1 MQSCQSGH
9 FIPVIAACMST
20 LSVDV
25 KFRWH
30 PVWII
35 STTICVGDETDCPG
49 TSTSPGTTT
58 RPPPTEETTPEPAP
72 VIPDPVPEPPPAP
85 PAPAPPRSSDRAAL
99 VALYNGT
106 GGARWINNL
115 QSRET
120 WQIGNSNSDIDDWYG
135 VATHE
140 NGRVKYLRLEF
151 DNNLHGSLPSLLG
164 NLTQALVLSIS
175 GNERDG
181 RSLQGVRGSIPEEL
195 GNLTALQGLYLHD
208 NELSGGIPEA
218 LGNLTALQELYLRD
232 NQLSGGI
239 PQALGNL
246 AELDALDLS
255 GNRLSGNIPAA
266 LGNLAN
272 LRDLDLSGNRLEGE
286 IPAALVNLTDLESLF
301 LSGGSND
308 FTGCI
313 PSRLR
318 RVDDHDLD
326 QLGIPFCDV
335 ALGGLAVS
343 PGELDEPFDG
353 TRAAFAATVYQSRI
367 TITPSAVESGSFEIL
382 DDDGNPIVDADT
394 VALGHQVDL
403 TSDDESIRVRLVS
416 SDGRRRRTY
425 TLNLTVERPTAPGA
439 PTIGAV
445 TARGASLLV
454 PWSAA
459 TGSSASAATAYN
471 LRHIRSDATD
481 KADAN
486 RMVSTV
492 SASPDSRAMSYWLQ
506 DLEPD
511 TSYDLEVQAVNDA
524 GASPWSASATATTG
538 AAISVSS
545 VRCSPSRPVQG
556 ATVSCT
562 PTVVGGVRSDDSY
575 AWRASGSSTETG
587 SAHTFTTSWDST
599 GAKRVAVEVCSA
611 GHCAGK
617 EGRVIVVDPNPN
629 LVWDYVRPPAEI
641 ALGESIDLQFG
652 ITKKSWVGGPGG
664 ISVSFPS
671 LTAPGA
677 SGDASSY
684 QSQQGTVATVSYTGG
699 NQQVVYSGSGGDAI
713 ENSDGARSRPQ
724 HLLVA
729 TDNSRWRSSWF
740 WPLNQ
745 RTLKLRVT
753 PKQAGEFRILYRFWL
768 CTDDRQ
774 NCARRPLQDSENVPA
789 IDQQDWAAFQFTV
802 NVVLPAVIESITCT
816 PNPASV
822 GDTVVCSP
830 VLSGGTPSAYAWNA
844 GNALAG
850 GSTFE
855 GSDATFSTAWNY
867 AGRHRVSLEVCNV
880 SGCAAS
886 EQFVTV
892 SGGTTTTADPDP
904 SQLPAPLEGDDGG
917 RVLYS
922 GPASGKAHSQYTP
935 TDTMLQVKVL
945 PTSPVPTLQITIY
958 DQDCFAAGAAPYIS
972 PGAIVLALPDD
983 AWVDHGRIAT
993 EMYMAGSWAPYT
1005 EQTEAALLAV
1015 QSALSAAHQAA
1026 STAVGLAPAV
1036 GMAPGPALTASDHL
1050 ALGLGGE
1057 SNPPV
1062 VEIFRETHANC
1073 VSQVTLPWLAWAG
1086 QTKGVRVSVP
1096 LSMPADSYVSLAAA
1110 FTAAEPDA
1118 AGGKEPSLVQAHD
1131 LLDTGDD
1138 APGCEA
1144 P

>member
-1 MQSCQSGH
+1 MAWHMQIRRRMSFAPLLGTALLAAAVLIVWQFAPPPADASSAVPPYSGAARIADAQVNSKADHTCTTSGLKTAGSKFRGTSQVTANEDLSGVYVQFELISENRAHSAIANSSGSHQKMKKGDVRTFSVDTLTIFPGDDWVFKCTVRADVKIPIVGLIADKTVSETKETYFDIGALERDDAKAWLRSCGPQTVPTTSESSIRLLALGLAEGAETSAEKALYETYFFIYKDGELIQESQGSRIVGAVDPDPGPDKEQAQPAETAVNFERAFVPDSTGNYGVECYLISKNQNVNLMDKVNRVHSCQTVH
-9 FIPVIAACMST
+9 IPFLVAKCISIVAIETEGSDLGTKRVWGGYVLSWVASST
-20 LSVDV
+20 
-25 KFRWH
+25 F
-30 PVWII
+30 
-35 STTICVGDETDCPG
+35 CVGDETDCPG

-58 RPPPTEETTPEPAP
+58 TPPPTEETTPEPAP
-72 VIPDPVPEPPPAP
+72 VTPVPAPEPPPAP

-99 VALYNGT
+99 IALYNGT

-239 PQALGNL
+239 PEALGNL

-272 LRDLDLSGNRLEGE
+272 LRDLDLSGNRLDGE
-286 IPAALVNLTDLESLF
+286 IPAAVANLTDLESLF

-308 FTGCI
+308 FTGCV

-343 PGELDEPFDG
+343 PGQLDEPFDG

-382 DDDGNPIVDADT
+382 DDDGNPIADADT
-394 VALGHQVDL
+394 VASGHQVDL
-403 TSDDESIRVRLVS
+403 TSDDESIRVMLVS

-425 TLNLTVERPTAPGA
+425 TLDLTVARPTAPGA

-459 TGSSASAATAYN
+459 TGSGASAATAYN

-486 RMVSTV
+486 WTVSTV

-538 AAISVSS
+538 AAISVSL
-545 VRCSPSRPVQG
+545 VRCSPYRPVQG

-575 AWRASGSSTETG
+575 AWWASGSSTETG
-587 SAHTFTTSWDST
+587 SAETFTTSWDSA

-617 EGRVIVVDPNPN
+617 ERRVIVVDTNPN
-629 LVWDYVRPPAEI
+629 LVWDYARPPAEI

-664 ISVSFPS
+664 ISVSFPR
-671 LTAPGA
+671 LTAPA
-677 SGDASSY
+677 PA
-684 QSQQGTVATVSYTGG
+684 AM
-699 NQQVVYSGSGGDAI
+699 
-713 ENSDGARSRPQ
+713 
-724 HLLVA
+724 
-729 TDNSRWRSSWF
+729 
-740 WPLNQ
+740 
-745 RTLKLRVT
+745 
-753 PKQAGEFRILYRFWL
+753 
-768 CTDDRQ
+768 
-774 NCARRPLQDSENVPA
+774 RPL
-789 IDQQDWAAFQFTV
+789 I
-802 NVVLPAVIESITCT
+802 
-816 PNPASV
+816 
-822 GDTVVCSP
+822 SP
-830 VLSGGTPSAYAWNA
+830 SRGPLQPSA
-844 GNALAG
+844 
-850 GSTFE
+850 
-855 GSDATFSTAWNY
+855 
-867 AGRHRVSLEVCNV
+867 
-880 SGCAAS
+880 
-886 EQFVTV
+886 
-892 SGGTTTTADPDP
+892 
-904 SQLPAPLEGDDGG
+904 
-917 RVLYS
+917 
-922 GPASGKAHSQYTP
+922 
-935 TDTMLQVKVL
+935 
-945 PTSPVPTLQITIY
+945 I
-958 DQDCFAAGAAPYIS
+958 
-972 PGAIVLALPDD
+972 PGAIS
-983 AWVDHGRIAT
+983 RSSTMIA
-993 EMYMAGSWAPYT
+993 A
-1005 EQTEAALLAV
+1005 AV
-1015 QSALSAAHQAA
+1015 QSRIP
-1026 STAVGLAPAV
+1026 TAPEADRNTCWLPPTIVAGRPR
-1036 GMAPGPALTASDHL
+1036 GSGPQ
-1050 ALGLGGE
+1050 
-1057 SNPPV
+1057 
-1062 VEIFRETHANC
+1062 II
-1073 VSQVTLPWLAWAG
+1073 
-1086 QTKGVRVSVP
+1086 
-1096 LSMPADSYVSLAAA
+1096 
-1110 FTAAEPDA
+1110 
-1118 AGGKEPSLVQAHD
+1118 EPSS
-1131 LLDTGDD
+1131 
-1138 APGCEA
+1138 
-1144 P
+1144 